1 MNEETLIPR
10 YLAWQERVYH
20 TCRQHWIVLA
30 RPFIL
35 WLGGLFLAAWVSVVV
50 PLPRGIVAWVVIA
63 LLVAISAYFCWK
75 VLEWMIA
82 RYVITDRRA
91 FFIEGIV
98 IRKVSAIP
106 LSKVTDTTFIRTPLG
121 QLLNYG
127 DFLLD
132 APGEKP
138 GLPTLTKLPDP
149 DDVYR
154 LVCSLTPEGEAE
166 PPVDDV

>member
-1 MNEETLIPR
+1 MNENTLIPR

-30 RPFIL
+30 RPFLI
-35 WLGGLFLAAWVSVVV
+35 WLGSMFFVVW
-50 PLPRGIVAWVVIA
+50 LGFTLRSPRGLLPWVVIG
-63 LLVAISAYFCWK
+63 LLVLFSAYFGWK

-98 IRKVSAIP
+98 VRKVSAIP

-121 QLLNYG
+121 QMLNYG

-132 APGEKP
+132 APGERP
-138 GLPTLTKLPDP
+138 GLPVLTKLPYP

-154 LVCSLTPEGEAE
+154 LVCSLTPEDEAE